1 MKRNLLLVVVS
12 VMLLTFLQGCV
23 SPFSELQSARLV
35 GKNNVELTPAY
46 TTTSFT
52 SEGETDG
59 IQNHAGLHAAF
70 GLSSKVDLRLRYEY
84 LWTKDDDFGNGISVI
99 GFGPKVSLLENRIAL
114 SLPLGT
120 AFGDEIT
127 DSWEFQP
134 SMLFTLPAI
143 PDKLDITFAPKYIL
157 TFCEDCDDFVAF
169 NLGLAFSNNVSSWA
183 IRPEYGLLYDFGES
197 GHASQFSIGISKT
210 FGKK

>member
-1 MKRNLLLVVVS
+1 MKQPLLFIAVS
-12 VMLLTFLQGCV
+12 ITFLTLLPSCV

-46 TTTSFT
+46 TTTSAT
-52 SEGETDG
+52 SDGETDG
-59 IQNHAGLHAAF
+59 IQNHVALHAAF
-70 GLSSKVDLRLRYEY
+70 GLSSKVDLRMRYEY

-114 SLPLGT
+114 SLPIGT

-127 DSWEFQP
+127 DTWEFQP
-134 SMLFTLPAI
+134 SVLFTLPAI

-157 TFCEDCDDFVAF
+157 TFCEDCDDLMAF
-169 NLGLAFSNNVSSWA
+169 NLGLAISNNVSSWA
-183 IRPEYGLLYDFGES
+183 IRPEYGLLYDIGES

>member
-1 MKRNLLLVVVS
+1 MKQNLTIAIPMI
-12 VMLLTFLQGCV
+12 MLLILIQSCIT
-23 SPFSELQSARLV
+23 PYSELQSARLV

-52 SEGETDG
+52 SDGETDG
-59 IQNHAGLHAAF
+59 IQNHVGLHAAF
-70 GLSSKVDLRLRYEY
+70 GLSQKMDLRLRYEY
-84 LWTKDDDFGNGISVI
+84 LWAKGDEFGNGVSVI
-99 GFGPKVSLLENRIAL
+99 GLGPKLSLVENRIAL
-114 SLPLGT
+114 SLPVGT
-120 AFGDEIT
+120 AFGQDIT
-127 DSWEFQP
+127 DQWQVQP
-134 SMLFTLPAI
+134 SVLFTLPAI

-169 NLGLAFSNNVSSWA
+169 NLSLAISNNVSSWA
-183 IRPEYGLLYDFGES
+183 IRPEYGLLYDLGES